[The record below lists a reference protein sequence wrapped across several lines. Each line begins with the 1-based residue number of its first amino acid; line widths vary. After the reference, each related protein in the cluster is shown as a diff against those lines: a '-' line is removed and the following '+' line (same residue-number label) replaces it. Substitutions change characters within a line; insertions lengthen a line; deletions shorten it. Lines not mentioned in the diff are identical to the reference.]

1 MSDTDGVPCPNCGT
15 GLPLSASFCWK
26 CKEYVSDMGDPE
38 QAITDEEFTA
48 IHGIPDD
55 RLEDVIQEAGRKALE
70 LLGFT
75 VYSLSQDRATR
86 QTPGIADTYVA
97 GHGRTTW
104 AEWKRPGENQSPDQL
119 AFEADVTANGAD
131 YHVWRHE
138 LEAAKWAQRVIEAE
152 KVERAKLDRNDP
164 LELAGR

>member
-1 MSDTDGVPCPNCGT
+1 MTKCPGCGGKLEGLATWCEPCGKYVADMKAEASDGWSPYAGPRAAAPV
-15 GLPLSASFCWK
+15 
-26 CKEYVSDMGDPE
+26 
-38 QAITDEEFTA
+38 
-48 IHGIPDD
+48 IPDD

-70 LLGFT
+70 RLGFK

-104 AEWKRPGENQSPDQL
+104 AEWKRPGENQTPDQVD
-119 AFEADVTANGAD
+119 FEIEVVGNGAE

-138 LEAAKWAQRVIEAE
+138 SEAIAWAEDVMANRRRVPH
-152 KVERAKLDRNDP
+152 DP
-164 LELAGR
+164 R

>member
-1 MSDTDGVPCPNCGT
+1 MRPEKIHVTECPRCGT
-15 GLPLSASFCWK
+15 EIPGLATFCER
-26 CKEYVSDMGDPE
+26 CDEYLADMPT
-38 QAITDEEFTA
+38 AEEAELYRESKTRNRA
-48 IHGIPDD
+48 AAGLPDD
-55 RLEDVIQEAGRKALE
+55 RLEDEIQEAGRKALE

-104 AEWKRPGENQSPDQL
+104 AEWKRPGKNQSPAQVL
-119 AFEADVTANGAD
+119 FEKDVTANGAE

-138 LEAAKWAQRVIEAE
+138 DDAIAWAETVRS
-152 KVERAKLDRNDP
+152 
-164 LELAGR
+164 GR